1 VNDVLTPK
9 QAAEYLQVSES
20 TVRHWMCRR
29 LLPYCKL
36 VGKVRILRTDL
47 EAWVLSRRLPSL
59 PISDDAG
66 GGEAN
71 VAVKNNM
78 LSSSLEGTRTNAV
91 DRDVNSRFFVH
102 AGETDEE
109 RRIRNIQSPHG
120 APPLHVV
127 ATRRKLHRRNSS
139 IPHAVASRGAASH
152 AGGAS

>member
-1 VNDVLTPK
+1 VNDILTPK

-20 TVRHWMCRR
+20 TLRHWMCRR
-29 LLPYCKL
+29 LIPYCKL

-47 EAWVLSRRLPSL
+47 EAWVLARRVPVL

-78 LSSSLEGTRTNAV
+78 LSSSLEETRTPAA
-91 DRDVNSRFFVH
+91 DKDVNSRFFVL
-102 AGETDEE
+102 AGVMDEE
-109 RRIRNIQSPHG
+109 RRIRNIQSHRSP
-120 APPLHVV
+120 PPLQVV
-127 ATRRKLHRRNSS
+127 ATSSQFRRRNSS
-139 IPHAVASRGAASH
+139 IPHAVASRGAALH